1 MPRVAIT
8 TDWLTSFGGAER
20 VLGELRALYP
30 SAPIFTSVYDP
41 RQLPEPMRQWDVRS
55 SFLGGFPFA
64 RSYSRAL
71 LPLMPMAFQRFD
83 FSNYDVVVSV
93 SSAFS
98 KNVVTAPGAKNL
110 CYCLTPPRY
119 LWDLRDAY
127 LGRPAAA
134 AAAPV
139 VRWLR
144 GVDRGAARRV
154 DEFLAISH
162 LVADRVRRSYAREAD
177 VVYPPVD
184 TARLRPRDG
193 REKIDDYYLVV
204 SRLVRYKRIDLAIE
218 ACNRLGRRL
227 LVVGVGPERRR
238 LELLAGPTVRL
249 LGARSDDEVAV
260 LYRRCRA
267 FVFPALEDFGITA
280 VEAQAAGRPVVAF
293 GGGGGGET
301 VLDGVTGIHF
311 SEQTVESVVAAMQRL
326 DRTPIDPAA
335 CRKNAE
341 RFDASVFRERIEARV
356 RAIAC

>member
-1 MPRVAIT
+1 M
-8 TDWLTSFGGAER
+8 
-20 VLGELRALYP
+20 LGELRALYP

-41 RQLPEPMRQWDVRS
+41 RRLPEPMRQWDVRS

-71 LPLMPMAFQRFD
+71 LPLMPIAFQRFD

-98 KNVVTAPGAKNL
+98 KNVVTPPGAKNL

-127 LGRPAAA
+127 LGRSAAA
-134 AAAPV
+134 ATAPV

-154 DEFLAISH
+154 DEFVAISH
-162 LVADRVRRSYAREAD
+162 VVADRVRRSYARVAD
-177 VVYPPVD
+177 VIYPPVD
-184 TARLRPRDG
+184 TARLRSSDSDV
-193 REKIDDYYLVV
+193 DDYYLVV

-218 ACNRLGRRL
+218 ACNKLGRRL

-249 LGARSDDEVAV
+249 LGARSDEEVAE

-301 VLDGVTGIHF
+301 VIDRVTGIHF
-311 SEQTVESVVAAMQRL
+311 FEQTADAVAAAMQRL

-335 CRKNAE
+335 CRNNAE
-341 RFDASVFRERIEARV
+341 RFDASVFRERIGARV
-356 RAIAC
+356 RAIAS